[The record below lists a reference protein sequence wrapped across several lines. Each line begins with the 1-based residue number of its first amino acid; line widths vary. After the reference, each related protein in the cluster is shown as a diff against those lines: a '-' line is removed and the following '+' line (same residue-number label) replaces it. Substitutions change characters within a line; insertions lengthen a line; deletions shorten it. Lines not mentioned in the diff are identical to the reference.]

1 MAEYFKTYEDE
12 LDYLIDKV
20 ENDDNTK
27 TWVDMVEDLG
37 VSVHPDVLRKSF
49 TGGRYGGYAVAKYFK
64 NKQTSHLDSDEI
76 ERLESLRDE
85 IAKERIKLG
94 DQNRV
99 KKQYLRDEARFE
111 TLVNCLKDG
120 LREIEPLEIAP
131 CLLSVNKGLTA
142 VLQLSDWH
150 VLKNIDN
157 QFNVYNREICI
168 ERVNTIVRKA
178 IEKSFIHNVTDLII
192 EINGDIIDG
201 VIQVSARNGEEADVI
216 TQILFASELLANA
229 INTLLPHY
237 NSLKIIT
244 TFGNHG
250 RVFADKKTGL
260 THENF
265 EMLIPE
271 YLKLRL
277 GGKVPIIKSYGMDF
291 TSYEINGELICV
303 AHGQSDTISS
313 VITNFSKMYKRVP
326 KEIHLGH
333 THAYKDINDCDVIV
347 TVNGSLVGA
356 DDYAIQLRKIT
367 KPSQNFIVY
376 DGEDR
381 CIYNLMAE

>member
-1 MAEYFKTYEDE
+1 MAEHFKTYEDE

-64 NKQTSHLDSDEI
+64 NKQVDRSDSDEI

-85 IAKERIKLG
+85 IVKERIKLA
-94 DQNRV
+94 DHNRA
-99 KKQYLRDEARFE
+99 KKQCLRDEARFE

-120 LREIEPLEIAP
+120 LREMEPLEISP
-131 CLLSVNKGLTA
+131 RLLKVNKGLTA

-150 VLKNIDN
+150 VLKSIDN
-157 QFNVYNREICI
+157 QFNVYNKDVVI
-168 ERVNTIVRKA
+168 ERVNTIINKT
-178 IEKSFIHNVTDLII
+178 IEKSLIHNVTELIV
-192 EINGDIIDG
+192 EINGDIIEG
-201 VIQVSARNGEEADVI
+201 IIQISSRNGEEADVI
-216 TQILFASELLANA
+216 TQILFQSELLANA
-229 INTLLPHY
+229 INTLSPHY
-237 NSLKIIT
+237 NSVKIVT
-244 TFGNHG
+244 TLGNHG
-250 RVFADKKTGL
+250 RIFADKKACL

-277 GGKVPIIKSYGMDF
+277 NNEVPIIKSYGMDF
-291 TSYEINGELICV
+291 VSYEINGELICV
-303 AHGQSDTISS
+303 AHGQSDTIND
-313 VITNFSKMYKRVP
+313 VISNFSKMYKRVP

-333 THAYKDINDCDVIV
+333 YHSYKDINDCDVIV

-356 DDYAIQLRKIT
+356 DDYAIKLRKIT
-367 KPSQNFIVY
+367 KPSQNLIIY
-376 DGEDR
+376 DGKDR
-381 CIYNLMAE
+381 CIYSLIAE